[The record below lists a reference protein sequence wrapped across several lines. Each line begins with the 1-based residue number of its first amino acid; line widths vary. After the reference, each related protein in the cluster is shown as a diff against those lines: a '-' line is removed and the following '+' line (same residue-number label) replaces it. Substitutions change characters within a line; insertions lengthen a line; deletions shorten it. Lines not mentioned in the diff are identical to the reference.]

1 MIIVQQSCYS
11 LLHFPQL
18 LQALHT
24 TQNKTKKAFCEGEL
38 REGDLEKQ
46 RQEAEEK
53 LAAVEKER
61 EVQLAQGQIAVSNAL
76 SEVERLTNMCNDL
89 TIVSSSCS
97 LA

>member
-1 MIIVQQSCYS
+1 M
-11 LLHFPQL
+11 
-18 LQALHT
+18 QALHT
-24 TQNKTKKAFCEGEL
+24 TQHKTKKAFCEGEL

-76 SEVERLTNMCNDL
+76 SEVERLSNMCNDL
-89 TIVSSSCS
+89 TIVSTCEN
-97 LA
+97 LLPKLR